1 MYTGSVVHVHLL
13 RVRLRVRVLQV
24 EAPLAGRRPGGIP
37 SGIIRVIAMP
47 GPAVVVF
54 KFNLPFKNLL
64 QVQVGFATSWVALVD
79 AHRDVGRPGQDF
91 KLKLPVE
98 PDDLAT
104 GSDSDGTMLS
114 FQLAS
119 GRQPTMIRGLP
130 DSDACALS

>member
-1 MYTGSVVHVHLL
+1 M
-13 RVRLRVRVLQV
+13 
-24 EAPLAGRRPGGIP
+24 
-37 SGIIRVIAMP
+37 MP

-79 AHRDVGRPGQDF
+79 HEAHRDVGRPGQDF
-91 KLKLPVE
+91 KLKLE

-114 FQLAS
+114 FQLA
-119 GRQPTMIRGLP
+119 T
-130 DSDACALS
+130 